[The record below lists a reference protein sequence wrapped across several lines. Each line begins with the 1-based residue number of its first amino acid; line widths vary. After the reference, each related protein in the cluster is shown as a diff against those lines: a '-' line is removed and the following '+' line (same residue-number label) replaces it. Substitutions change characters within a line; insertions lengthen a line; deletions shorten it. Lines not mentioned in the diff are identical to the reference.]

1 MELNAGDIVNLM
13 TIIDLSTQ
21 RGVFKASDLV
31 AVGQLYEKLKTISEK
46 LAVETEKNKVA
57 E

>member
-31 AVGQLYEKLKTISEK
+31 VVGQLYEKLKTISEK
-46 LAVETEKNKVA
+46 LAAETEKNKVA

>member
-1 MELNAGDIVNLM
+1 MELNTGDIVNLM

-46 LAVETEKNKVA
+46 LAAETEKNKVT

>member
-1 MELNAGDIVNLM
+1 MELNASDIQNLM
-13 TIIDLSTQ
+13 VIIDLSTQ

-46 LAVETEKNKVA
+46 LAAETEKNKVA